1 MFGGENVQTSFYT
14 PEELQSIGF
23 KSVGKNVLIS
33 RKASIYRPEL
43 IEIGNN
49 VRIDDFCILSGK
61 ITLGNFIH
69 IAAGCYLFAGDAGIT
84 MENFTCVSG
93 RVCVYAISDDYSG
106 QYMTNPMVPM
116 KFRNVISGHVLIKKH
131 ALGSIILPGVT
142 IGTGAAVGSLSL
154 VNKDVPDWTIVVG
167 IPAKPLKERKRDL
180 LELER
185 RLYEELMG

>member
-1 MFGGENVQTSFYT
+1 M
-14 PEELQSIGF
+14 GF

-43 IEIGNN
+43 IEIGDN
-49 VRIDDFCILSGK
+49 VRIDDFCIVSGK
-61 ITLGNFIH
+61 IKLGSFIH
-69 IAAGCYLFAGDAGIT
+69 IAAGCFLFAGEAGIT
-84 MENFTCVSG
+84 MEDFSG
-93 RVCVYAISDDYSG
+93 LSARVCVYAVSDDYSG

-131 ALGSIILPGVT
+131 VIVGAGSIILPGVT

-154 VNKDVPDWTIVVG
+154 VNKDVPDWTIVAG
-167 IPAKPLKERKRDL
+167 IPAKPLKERKKDL

-185 RLYEELMG
+185 QLYDELMG